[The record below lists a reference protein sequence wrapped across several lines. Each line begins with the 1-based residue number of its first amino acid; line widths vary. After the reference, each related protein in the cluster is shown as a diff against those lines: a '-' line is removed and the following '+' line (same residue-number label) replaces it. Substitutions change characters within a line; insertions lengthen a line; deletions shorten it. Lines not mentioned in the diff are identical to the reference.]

1 MATEILPW
9 KEPSGSQYSQ
19 MSIRGFGT
27 KSTVDKAEKNK
38 GNTLCRGSRIYRL
51 VMQ

>member
-27 KSTVDKAEKNK
+27 KSTVDKAEKIK
-38 GNTLCRGSRIYRL
+38 ETHFVEGAEFIG
-51 VMQ
+51 